1 MLNITKS
8 EREISQTQLTVPS
21 PWNGGCCV
29 NICITATQKITLTTK
44 HINPKPNT
52 LNPYPKPPKP

>member
-1 MLNITKS
+1 MMMLNITKS

-29 NICITATQKITLTTK
+29 NICITATQKIIITT
-44 HINPKPNT
+44 NGA
-52 LNPYPKPPKP
+52 